1 MLIDNATATAKR
13 TMLDFGN
20 FKDVLKVEKK
30 LTNIRFFHTQNSMQ
44 NTKFT
49 VLNIHLLW
57 PENLR
62 IFLQDDKNLPL
73 YGQWS
78 KS

>member
-1 MLIDNATATAKR
+1 MLIDNATPTAKR

-20 FKDVLKVEKK
+20 FKEVIENGKK
-30 LTNIRFFHTQNSMQ
+30 LTNINFSHKKVYAKY
-44 NTKFT
+44 KFT
-49 VLNIHLLW
+49 VRNIYLLW
-57 PENLR
+57 PENLG
-62 IFLQDDKNLPL
+62 IFLQGDKNSPL

>member
-1 MLIDNATATAKR
+1 
-13 TMLDFGN
+13 MLDFGN
-20 FKDVLKVEKK
+20 FKDVIERGKK
-30 LTNIRFFHTQNSMQ
+30 IKIQIDKYYIFSHK
-44 NTKFT
+44 KFYAKYEFI

-57 PENLR
+57 PVNLG
-62 IFLQDDKNLPL
+62 IFLQGDKNSPL